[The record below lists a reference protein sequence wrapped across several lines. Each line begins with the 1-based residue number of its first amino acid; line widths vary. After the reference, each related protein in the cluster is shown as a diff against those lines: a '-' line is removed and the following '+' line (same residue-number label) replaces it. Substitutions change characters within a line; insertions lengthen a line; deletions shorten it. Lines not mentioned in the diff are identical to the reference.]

1 MSFKAEL
8 SIPPHFF
15 DSAKASNAF
24 ESMSEV
30 MAKQFLKLILNL
42 EDIQKGNPD
51 LGEPD
56 YISGEDGFEVTLAI
70 RASLIPQLKGVKALD
85 TQPRN
90 TENELISVI
99 SEAVSRKADKNYSCI
114 PSLVII
120 TLDTLLT
127 WYYPLYFGR
136 TTDDPIEEMIWHAY
150 THKRDSFFEQLSK
163 QFIDSGKFRN
173 IYIIQ
178 PTHTREFVLFDVR
191 AFNANSHSSII
202 RIATDK
208 PLAFPTYK
216 IVGVDNNKDPF
227 LFETTV
233 INYTQN

>member
-70 RASLIPQLKGVKALD
+70 RASLIP
-85 TQPRN
+85 
-90 TENELISVI
+90 
-99 SEAVSRKADKNYSCI
+99 
-114 PSLVII
+114 
-120 TLDTLLT
+120 
-127 WYYPLYFGR
+127 
-136 TTDDPIEEMIWHAY
+136 
-150 THKRDSFFEQLSK
+150 
-163 QFIDSGKFRN
+163 
-173 IYIIQ
+173 
-178 PTHTREFVLFDVR
+178 
-191 AFNANSHSSII
+191 
-202 RIATDK
+202 
-208 PLAFPTYK
+208 
-216 IVGVDNNKDPF
+216 
-227 LFETTV
+227 
-233 INYTQN
+233 